1 MNEYK
6 NKRLLETS
14 PASARTLHDY
24 DVKLQVCIHFALYDG
39 FVAARKKTLSM
50 WQCVHNHR
58 KLSFVG

>member
-14 PASARTLHDY
+14 PASASTLHDY

-39 FVAARKKTLSM
+39 FVAARKKD
-50 WQCVHNHR
+50 
-58 KLSFVG
+58 SFNVAMCS